1 MFNKKLVMRQEEER
15 RKNEMLRKNL
25 SKFDMKNDFPFIRNL
40 DLVFFFAFPLTSF
53 WRSGIMW

>member
-1 MFNKKLVMRQEEER
+1 MRQEEER

-40 DLVFFFAFPLTSF
+40 DLVFFLLFP
-53 WRSGIMW
+53 

>member
-1 MFNKKLVMRQEEER
+1 MRQEEER